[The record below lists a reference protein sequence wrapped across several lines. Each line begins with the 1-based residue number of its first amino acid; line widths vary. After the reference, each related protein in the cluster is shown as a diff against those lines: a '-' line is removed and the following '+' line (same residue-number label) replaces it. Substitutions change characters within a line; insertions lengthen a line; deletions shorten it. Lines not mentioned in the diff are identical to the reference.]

1 MLAIKKMSL
10 VTANAGAGVAIIP
23 LMEWIST
30 IFQFVLCKILKNTKS
45 FQKKNSK
52 SNMNFLVVVN
62 KFH

>member
-1 MLAIKKMSL
+1 MFAIKTMNL
-10 VTANAGAGVAIIP
+10 VMTNADARLVIIP

-52 SNMNFLVVVN
+52 SNMNFPVVVN